1 MDIASMKVRARKAA
15 FLALLSWSAALP
27 ALAEGGESNIF
38 AGDLGNVIWT
48 LLVFG
53 LVLFVLGKY
62 AWGPVLSNLQAREKF
77 IHDSL
82 EQAKGDRDEAE
93 ARLREYHD
101 KLAEARAEATEIVEE
116 GRRDAE
122 VVAQRVKEEA
132 QTEAD
137 KSLQRAKREI
147 ELARLTAVDELY
159 AVSGKLATEIAGRI
173 VGRELKTADHE
184 RLISDSIAEL
194 DQTGTH

>member
-1 MDIASMKVRARKAA
+1 M
-15 FLALLSWSAALP
+15 ALVACGVALP
-27 ALAEGGESNIF
+27 ALAAEAENNNIF
-38 AGDLGNVIWT
+38 TGDLGNVLWT

-82 EQAKGDRDEAE
+82 EQAKRDRDEAE

-101 KLAEARAEATEIVEE
+101 KLVEARTEATEIVEE

-122 VVAQRVKEEA
+122 VVAQRVKDEA
-132 QTEAD
+132 QSEAE
-137 KSLQRAKREI
+137 KMLERAKREI
-147 ELARLTAVDELY
+147 DIARVTAVKELY
-159 AVSGKLATEIAGRI
+159 TVSGNLATEIAGRI
-173 VGRELKTADHE
+173 VGRELKSEDHE
-184 RLISDSIAEL
+184 RLIRDSIAEL
-194 DQTGTH
+194 DQTGSN